1 MTTIDAE
8 EREALVDA
16 LRTYPRQLAELISNA
31 PAADLK
37 RAGPGGSWGAVEALC
52 YLRDSEEVFIERM
65 TRMLDEQNPTLPV
78 VEDSLW
84 PIDRD
89 YLGQNPQQVLAE
101 FTALRRASSELLL
114 EASLSDWGR
123 TGKHPQLGQITI
135 RDYAEHVANRDA
147 EHMRQIRAALRLD
160 PPLDTAPTSQ

>member
-8 EREALVDA
+8 EREALIDA
-16 LRTYPRQLAELISNA
+16 LRTYPRQLTEIVNA
-31 PAADLK
+31 AGPNELK

-52 YLRDSEEVFIERM
+52 YLRDSEEVFITRM
-65 TRMLDEQNPTLPV
+65 TRMLDEQNPTFPV

-101 FTALRRASSELLL
+101 FTALRRTSSELLL
-114 EASLSDWGR
+114 EASLGDWGR
-123 TGKHPQLGQITI
+123 TGKHPLLGQITL
-135 RDYAEHVANRDA
+135 RDYAEHVAQRDA
-147 EHMRQIRAALRLD
+147 EHLRQIRAALRLD
-160 PPLDTAPTSQ
+160 PPLEGAPAGP